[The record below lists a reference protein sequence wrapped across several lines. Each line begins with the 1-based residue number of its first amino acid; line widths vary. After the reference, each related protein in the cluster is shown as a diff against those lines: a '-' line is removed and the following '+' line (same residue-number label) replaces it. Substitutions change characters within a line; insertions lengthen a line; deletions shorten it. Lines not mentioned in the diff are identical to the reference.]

1 MSKIVKAM
9 ATLGVVAGLGV
20 AALPLGAYA
29 ALPADGYKTAT
40 SAQVQV
46 EVDGAISIS
55 SNAPA
60 DGIVKL
66 SNDAI
71 MPGTSAEL
79 TTPLEVIVSSNTAA
93 NYDLYI
99 HTTSADGSMVG
110 ENTGAKIKSGNAT
123 DDESWGYAYAA
134 ALTDGSGADTFGAYK
149 PVPVLANAEKVNTAA
164 LSTNTTDENVTTSG
178 KANASTS
185 YFKFK
190 ASTLTTTPA
199 DIYNATVVFTAVAN
213 N

>member
-29 ALPADGYKTAT
+29 VLPDDGYKTAT

-66 SNDAI
+66 SDAAI

-79 TTPLEVIVSSNTAA
+79 TDPLEVIVSSNTAA

-110 ENTGAKIKSGNAT
+110 ENTGAKIKGGDAT
-123 DDESWGYAYAA
+123 GESWGYAYAA
-134 ALTDGSGADTFGAYK
+134 ALADGTGADAFGAYK
-149 PVPVLANAEKVNTAA
+149 AVPVLANAEKVNTAA
-164 LSTNTTDENVTTSG
+164 LSTNTTDKNVATSG

-190 ASTLTTTPA
+190 ASTLTTTAA
-199 DIYNATVVFTAVAN
+199 DTYNATVVFTAVAN
-213 N
+213 S

>member
-9 ATLGVVAGLGV
+9 VTLGVVAGLGV
-20 AALPLGAYA
+20 AALPLSSYA
-29 ALPADGYKTAT
+29 AGLPVDGYKAAT

-55 SNAPA
+55 STAPA

-66 SNDAI
+66 SDAAI
-71 MPGTSAEL
+71 MPGTAAEL
-79 TTPLEVIVSSNTAA
+79 ATPLEVIVSSNTAA

-110 ENTGAKIKSGNAT
+110 ENTGAKIKGGNAT
-123 DDESWGYAYAA
+123 GESWGYSYAA
-134 ALTDGSGADTFGAYK
+134 ALADGSGADTFGAYK
-149 PVPVLANAEKVNTAA
+149 EVPVLANAEKVNTTT
-164 LSTNTTDENVTTSG
+164 LKTNITDKNVATSG

-199 DIYNATVVFTAVAN
+199 DTYNATVVFTAVAN
-213 N
+213 